1 MSVEWLLDTIIV
13 IGLLKGSTPVVERMV
28 HLQITLDRVAV
39 SQITKLEL
47 LSFPDIGPEEEAQIV
62 SFLSDCVVLPLD
74 DTTSSETI
82 RIRRATRLKLPDAII
97 AATARV
103 NALKLVTLDQRLQ
116 TSFAMLS

>member
-1 MSVEWLLDTIIV
+1 M
-13 IGLLKGSTPVVERMV
+13 
-28 HLQITLDRVAV
+28 
-39 SQITKLEL
+39 

-62 SFLSDCVVLPLD
+62 SFLSDCVILPLD